1 MLCVVANPAEDAT
14 LVVDRLEP
22 GTIHRPR
29 EVVRLPGG
37 KGVNVARAATALGAR
52 ARVLALL
59 PGADAERFGAALETE
74 GIAVASVAGAA
85 SLRRCNS
92 VVDAAAGTLT
102 EFYEHGADPGP
113 AAWERFTA
121 RVRAELM
128 PAEPL
133 VLAGSL
139 PPGVEPRSLATL
151 AGDAVVSGAEVVID
165 AGGAV
170 LAALAGAPVA
180 LVKVNE
186 HEAAELLGTVAAGP
200 DDGAALALAE
210 GVRAAF
216 AEATTA
222 IVTRGERGA
231 VLAAPDRT
239 LAASIDAPPGKF
251 PVGSGDAFLAGFLS
265 TEGRE
270 PADRL
275 AAAIAAG
282 AANAALPGAGRLDAD
297 HARRLRER
305 VRVDDH
311 G

>member
-14 LVVDRLEP
+14 LVVDGLEP
-22 GTIHRPR
+22 GTIHRPH

-59 PGADAERFGAALETE
+59 PSADAERFCTALEAE
-74 GIAVASVAGAA
+74 GIAVGCVDGAG
-85 SLRRCNS
+85 SLRRCSS
-92 VVDAAAGTLT
+92 VFDAAAGTLT
-102 EFYEHGADPGP
+102 EFYEHGVDPAP
-113 AAWERFTA
+113 AAWERFMA
-121 RVRAELM
+121 RVRAELR

-139 PPGVEPRSLATL
+139 PPGVEPRSLVAL
-151 AGDAVVSGAEVVID
+151 AGDAVRSGVEVVID
-165 AGGAV
+165 ASGSV
-170 LAALAGAPVA
+170 LAALAGVPVA

-186 HEAAELLGTVAAGP
+186 HEAAELLGGVAAGP
-200 DDGAALALAE
+200 DDDAALALAE

-216 AEATTA
+216 AKATIA

-231 VLAAPDRT
+231 VLAAPGHA
-239 LAASIDAPPGKF
+239 LSASLEATPGSF

-265 TEGRE
+265 AEGRD

-297 HARRLRER
+297 RAHRLRER
-305 VRVDDH
+305 VRVDDR